1 MFLYFTRILNKR
13 EFTEEK
19 TGVFYCRMSGN
30 KVSDLRNCL
39 H

>member
-19 TGVFYCRMSGN
+19 TGVFLLQNERE
-30 KVSDLRNCL
+30 
-39 H
+39 